1 MNSNKISS
9 NPPSIEQRKRL
20 EHALQL
26 YSKGDLVSAEYLLAQ
41 LLREQIYSPEIFK
54 TLLFILV
61 QKRHLDEAES
71 LALNSL
77 KIFPNAVDLKLL
89 LADIFR
95 MKRNFPQAAYN
106 YQQVLAL
113 EPDNALV
120 HLNLSHSLAPLG
132 ELDKSIIHCQE
143 AIRIQPSI
151 AEAKM
156 HLAQLLTQKNHLEEA
171 KTLFNE
177 LLKDNPRDVN
187 AKYLLANLYKF
198 EGNFEKAKL
207 IYQEIHLQAPLYSQ
221 AHFSYAML
229 NKYQSLQDKHLLQME
244 DIEKNG
250 NVNEEQKI
258 QLSFSLGKAYEDVKS
273 YSRAF
278 AYLQTGNRLR
288 FERFKYD
295 INSDKHFIAS
305 IIKTFNKNA
314 IKSAQIKGNESIK
327 PIFIVG
333 MPRSGT
339 SLVEK
344 ILSSHTDVFAGG
356 ELEDFFRLGTSS
368 FLNDKTNYLFG
379 ALANYPNSIYD
390 NIAERYLSS
399 LNTLSAN
406 SRHVTDKLPFN
417 MLMIGLIKLV
427 FPNAVIIHCTRDPI
441 DNCLAIFKKNFTT
454 DNYRFGYNLKTLGQ
468 FHLLYQDLMAHWH
481 ETFPNTI
488 YDISYEALVEN
499 PELEIKS
506 LIEKCDLQWQNQCLN
521 FNKTKSIVKTASDFQ
536 VRQPIYKTSVEL
548 WKHYEPHLKEL
559 ISTLSTEN

>member
-1 MNSNKISS
+1 MNSNKTSS
-9 NPPSIEQRKRL
+9 KSLSPEQRKRL
-20 EHALQL
+20 EHAVNLR
-26 YSKGDLVSAEYLLAQ
+26 SKGDLVSAEYMLTQ
-41 LLREQIYSPEIFK
+41 LLKEQVYSPEIFK
-54 TLLFILV
+54 SLLFILV
-61 QKRHLDEAES
+61 QKNRLDEAEN

-77 KIFPNAVDLKLL
+77 KIFPDIVDLRLL
-89 LADIFR
+89 LADVFR
-95 MKRNFPQAAYN
+95 IKRNFQQAVYN
-106 YQQVLAL
+106 YQKVLVL
-113 EPDNALV
+113 LPNDALV

-132 ELDKSIIHCQE
+132 ELDKSIQHCQE
-143 AIRIQPSI
+143 AIRILPSI
-151 AEAKM
+151 TGAKM
-156 HLAQLLTQKNHLEEA
+156 HLAQLLTLQNRLKEA
-171 KTLFNE
+171 KIIFSE
-177 LLKDNPRDVN
+177 LLKDNPQDVS

-198 EGNFEKAKL
+198 EGDFEKAKL
-207 IYQEIHLQAPLYSQ
+207 TYLEIHKQAPLFSQ
-221 AHFSYAML
+221 AHFSYAMI

-244 DIEKNG
+244 NIVKNG
-250 NVNEEQKI
+250 NVNEEQSI
-258 QLSFSLGKAYEDVKS
+258 QLSFSLAKAHEDVKS

-278 AYLQTGNRLR
+278 VYLQTGNRLR

-305 IIKTFNKNA
+305 IIKTFNKGA
-314 IKSAQIKGNESIK
+314 IKSAQIKGNESTK

-344 ILSSHTDVFAGG
+344 ILSSHTNVYAGG

-368 FLNDKTNYLFG
+368 FLSERTNYLFSS
-379 ALANYPNSIYD
+379 LASHPNSLYQD
-390 NIAERYLSS
+390 IAERYLSGV
-399 LNTLSAN
+399 NKLSA
-406 SRHVTDKLPFN
+406 SSQHVTDKLPFN
-417 MLMIGLIKLV
+417 MLMIGLIKVV

-468 FHLLYQDLMAHWH
+468 FHLLYQELMAHWH

-506 LIEKCDLQWQNQCLN
+506 LIDKCDLQWQNQCLD

-548 WKHYEPHLKEL
+548 WKHYEPYLDEL
-559 ISTLSTEN
+559 ISALNIQN